1 MVFDSIL
8 WNQLMVVIG
17 ELTIFLAIG
26 ALLFASIIVTVAL
39 FSIKNGRF
47 YFPRLMASGLVMMEG
62 TVKAICKFCGLD
74 DKELTLFFIRLHNTM
89 NMKAFG
95 DIPTEKRAIFFPQ
108 CLRSAQCPA
117 HLTPEGL
124 VCRRCGQCGIGNSI
138 DNLES
143 MGYRV
148 FIVPGSTF
156 IKRIVKKYRPE
167 GIIGIGC
174 LMEVKEGFEM
184 TDRIGLVAMGVVTL
198 KDGCVETLVDWH
210 DVLEVAGIGIEEP
223 LVAEHLD
230 VSSG

>member
-1 MVFDSIL
+1 MVFDALL
-8 WNQLMVVIG
+8 WTQLMVVVG
-17 ELTIFLAIG
+17 ELTVILVVG
-26 ALLFASIIVTVAL
+26 ALLFASMIVMVAFL
-39 FSIKNGRF
+39 SIKNGRF

-62 TVKAICKFCGLD
+62 TVKAICKLCGLD

-89 NMKAFG
+89 NMSAFG
-95 DIPTEKRAIFFPQ
+95 EIPLEKRAIFLPQ

-124 VCRRCGQCGIGNSI
+124 VCRRCGRCGIGESI
-138 DNLES
+138 ATLES

-167 GIIGIGC
+167 GIIGVGC

-184 TDRIGLVAMGVVTL
+184 TDRFGLVSMGVVTL
-198 KDGCVETLVDWH
+198 KDGCVETIVDWH

-223 LVAEHLD
+223 SVAEHLD
-230 VSSG
+230 VPPG